1 MTTIL
6 QTLVDQ
12 LDDNTINQLGAQLGL
27 DRKTTQQ
34 AASIALPMLLRSL
47 SGNASSPEGAVSL
60 EKALRKKHDGT
71 ILNDIAGALSK
82 PETLADG
89 QAILGHVL
97 GNRKGTMEKSLS
109 KVSGIDTNSSSQL
122 LAALAPLVLGSLGK
136 SLNSQNL
143 NADGLAN
150 LLKTERDQ
158 TESNLTGI
166 SKLLDFD
173 GDGDVTDDVISIGS
187 RLLSNFFGRRR

>member
-1 MTTIL
+1 MTAIL

-27 DRKTTQQ
+27 DAKTTQQ
-34 AASIALPMLLRSL
+34 AASVALPMLLRSL
-47 SGNASSPEGAVSL
+47 SGNASSPDGAISL
-60 EKALRKKHDGT
+60 EKALRNKHDGT

-82 PETLADG
+82 PETLSDG

-97 GNRKGTMEKSLS
+97 GNRKETVEKSLG
-109 KVSGIDTNSSSQL
+109 KVSGIDSNSSSQL
-122 LAALAPLVLGSLGK
+122 LAALAPLVLGALGK

-150 LLKTERDQ
+150 LLNKERDE

-173 GDGDVTDDVISIGS
+173 GDGDVSDDVISIGS
-187 RLLSNFFGRRR
+187 SLLSNFFGRK

>member
-1 MTTIL
+1 MTALL

-27 DRKTTQQ
+27 DQKTTQQ
-34 AASIALPMLLRSL
+34 AASVALPMLLRSL
-47 SGNASSPEGAVSL
+47 SSNASSADGAASL

-71 ILNDIAGALSK
+71 ILNDVAGALSK
-82 PETLADG
+82 PETVADG

-97 GNRKGTMEKSLS
+97 GNRKDTVEKSLS
-109 KVSGIDTNSSSQL
+109 KVSGIDANSSGQL
-122 LAALAPLVLGSLGK
+122 LAALAPLVLGALGK
-136 SLNSQNL
+136 SMNSQNL

-158 TESNLTGI
+158 TESQLTGI
-166 SKLLDFD
+166 SKLLDLD
-173 GDGDVTDDVISIGS
+173 GDGEVTDDVLSIGS
-187 RLLSNFFGRRR
+187 SLLSSFFGNRK